1 VTFSAPGLT
10 LSRVKRVACAALLLT
25 AVLASTAC
33 GSGTNGA
40 ARSVPVAV
48 ISEYSIHVGQI
59 RTFNRARAGD
69 TIGCLGHADS
79 ISLKVPS
86 QSAGANAYRTAWD
99 KKLSLKIGPR
109 RPRSPHH
116 PRGVVAR
123 CTSR

>member
-1 VTFSAPGLT
+1 M
-10 LSRVKRVACAALLLT
+10 KRATCATLLLV
-25 AVLASTAC
+25 AVLASSAC
-33 GSGTNGA
+33 GNGTNGA

-48 ISEYSIHVGQI
+48 ISEYSIHVGQT

-99 KKLSLKIGPR
+99 KKLSLNIGPR
-109 RPRSPHH
+109 QPRSPHH